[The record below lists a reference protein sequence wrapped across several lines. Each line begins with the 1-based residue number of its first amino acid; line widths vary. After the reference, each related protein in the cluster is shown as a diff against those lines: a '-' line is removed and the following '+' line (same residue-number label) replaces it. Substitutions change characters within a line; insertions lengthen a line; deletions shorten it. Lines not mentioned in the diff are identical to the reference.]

1 MTSALMTTGRFVLIG
16 GLAVVLAARW
26 ATAGT
31 PFGGDDT
38 GFLPPTKDV
47 ARCENTVLKSHG
59 KAVACILGCHKKRA
73 NGAVDEAGE
82 DACER
87 TGPAASSCKGKY
99 DVATGSDSKIDRLCP
114 PCLDAT
120 ARANFFGA
128 IRERLDALNKNVYCA
143 GTTAWGSD
151 DNDTGFLP
159 PDKTVAKCENT
170 VGKAVGKATQC
181 IVGCHLR
188 RAAGKLADDAAEDD
202 CETGTSKSS
211 CASKYSDA
219 TGTKLDAI
227 CPSCLDATAR
237 GKLFGTV
244 LALLDADNRIEYCA
258 SPSGAF
264 LD

>member
-1 MTSALMTTGRFVLIG
+1 LMKTRRLLLLG
-16 GLAVVLAARW
+16 GLAGVLAARW
-26 ATAGT
+26 AGAGT

-59 KAVACILGCHKKRA
+59 KTIACVLGCHKKRA
-73 NGAVDEAGE
+73 NGVVDQAGE

-99 DVATGSDSKIDRLCP
+99 DVATGSGSKIDALCP

-120 ARANFFGA
+120 MRGNFFGA
-128 IRERLDALNKNVYCA
+128 IETALDALNKNVYCA

-159 PDKTVAKCENT
+159 PDNTAAKCENT
-170 VGKAVGKATQC
+170 GGKPFDKAARCVVQ
-181 IVGCHLR
+181 CHLR
-188 RAAGKLADDAAEDD
+188 RAARKLRDDAAEDD

-211 CASKYSDA
+211 CASKYADA

-227 CPSCLDATAR
+227 CPPCLDGTAR
-237 GKLFGTV
+237 AKLFGTV
-244 LALLDADNRIEYCA
+244 LGLLDA
-258 SPSGAF
+258 
-264 LD
+264 